1 MVNSSFQFKAIS
13 PGLWTMVDYFSW
25 IGEKIYYDLFVDERY
40 SNVQQVID
48 MCGDFHALGHTAFR
62 VVLFW

>member
-1 MVNSSFQFKAIS
+1 
-13 PGLWTMVDYFSW
+13 MVDYFSW

-48 MCGDFHALGHTAFR
+48 MCGDFHALGHTAFH

>member
-1 MVNSSFQFKAIS
+1 MVN
-13 PGLWTMVDYFSW
+13 YFSW

-40 SNVQQVID
+40 SNVQPVID
-48 MCGDFHALGHTAFR
+48 MCGDFHALGHTAFC